1 MIPRLRWSSWSSCC
15 AFATILACAEP
26 QTNAAPAAGG
36 GSDAGSLV
44 ETAGSAAQNPDGGA
58 DSSHAPAQAGAGG
71 GGASGTD
78 AGSSGGGGT
87 AGAHVDDTG
96 GGAGASQAGTANG
109 GAGVTSKSGIVHPGL
124 LNSLGELAAIKQHL
138 ARGEEPWTTELA
150 HLKARVAARTLHTP
164 PNDRKIFCGG
174 HNLDENGKKILEC
187 DYAVE
192 NGIDAYSLALLGY
205 LTDSQRDSD
214 EAIRFISAW
223 ADNFQGFDPEPRP
236 GAQGNNAL
244 LQAGWTAPWFANA
257 AEILRY
263 TFARWTAE
271 LTRRETAFLKLLLPQ
286 VSDET
291 QANPANWLHS
301 RIEAHVAIAIFLD
314 DPVMLERATRQW
326 QANTPSYF
334 YIASDG
340 ALPPKPHRSISDAA
354 LAKLWDT
361 PEYLPGMTME
371 TCRDLGHQGLGVRSI
386 FNTLAMAHVQG
397 RDLLA
402 GNDIRERLRTFLE
415 EQAKWMLA
423 KKDPDGACNE
433 PIIVQVSPVTTYMA
447 SAQPVPY
454 EYGGALLGAPVL
466 PTASAAIKARPSTA
480 AARWVT
486 KWETLTRHFDPS
498 QL

>member
-1 MIPRLRWSSWSSCC
+1 M
-15 AFATILACAEP
+15 
-26 QTNAAPAAGG
+26 
-36 GSDAGSLV
+36 
-44 ETAGSAAQNPDGGA
+44 
-58 DSSHAPAQAGAGG
+58 
-71 GGASGTD
+71 
-78 AGSSGGGGT
+78 
-87 AGAHVDDTG
+87 
-96 GGAGASQAGTANG
+96 
-109 GAGVTSKSGIVHPGL
+109 
-124 LNSLGELAAIKQHL
+124 NSLSELQAIKQHL
-138 ARGEEPWTTELA
+138 ANGEEPWTTELG
-150 HLKARVAARTLHTP
+150 HLQARVAARKLHTP

-174 HNLDENGKKILEC
+174 YNLDENGKKIVEC

-205 LTDSQRDSD
+205 LTDSEGDSD

-263 TFARWTAE
+263 TYAGWNAD
-271 LTRRETAFLKLLLPQ
+271 LTQRVASFLGLLLPQ

-291 QANPANWLHS
+291 KGSPANWLHS

-314 DPVMLERATRQW
+314 DAVMLKRATQQW

-334 YIASDG
+334 YIAADG
-340 ALPPKPHRSISDAA
+340 PSPPKPNRPISDAS
-354 LAKLWDT
+354 LRSLWDT
-361 PEYLPGMTME
+361 PQYVPGMTLE

-397 RDLLA
+397 LDLLA

-433 PIIVQVSPVTTYMA
+433 PIIVQVSPVTTHMD

-454 EYGGALLGAPVL
+454 EFGCGLLGAPLL
-466 PTASAAIKARPSTA
+466 PTASAAITTRPPTR

-486 KWETLTRHFDPS
+486 KWETLTRHFDPAR
-498 QL
+498 L